1 MLDGSF
7 TVKVDEKG
15 RVKIPSEFRRI
26 IQERFGDGDF
36 YVTSVQGDC
45 ARLYPARVWQDV
57 LDKLNAEPPSRTPVR
72 KFRRATSYY
81 GQRASVDP
89 QGRLL
94 IHPRLRN
101 DASLDEEVVIIGQRD
116 HMEVWNHKKFKE
128 SMHADPMKP
137 EDEDYLA
144 SLGL

>member
-15 RVKIPSEFRRI
+15 RVKIPSEFRRL
-26 IQERFGDGDF
+26 IQDRFGDGDF

-45 ARLYPARVWQDV
+45 ARLYPVRVWQDV
-57 LDKLNAEPPSRTPVR
+57 MDKLNAEPSSKPPVR
-72 KFRRATSYY
+72 KFRRGTSYY

-94 IHPRLRN
+94 IHPRLRI
-101 DASLDEEVVIIGQRD
+101 DAGLDEEVVVIGQRD
-116 HMEVWNHKKFKE
+116 YLEVWNHKKFKE
-128 SMHADPMKP
+128 TMQADPMKP

-144 SLGL
+144 SRGL